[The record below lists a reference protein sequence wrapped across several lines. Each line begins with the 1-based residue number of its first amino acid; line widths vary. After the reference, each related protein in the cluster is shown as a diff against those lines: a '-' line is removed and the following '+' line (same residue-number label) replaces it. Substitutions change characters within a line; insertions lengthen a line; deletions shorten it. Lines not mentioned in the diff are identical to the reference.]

1 MSGFL
6 LDTNVIAELIR
17 SNPDP
22 KVTKWIDATN
32 EELLFL
38 SVLTLGEI
46 RKGVVLLP
54 RNARRS
60 ALEAWLS
67 SDLPLRFSGRILDID
82 QEVAD
87 RWGQLSG
94 IASARGAKVAVIDG
108 LLAATASHHNLVL
121 VTRNTKEV
129 ARQACPY
136 SIPGR
141 TEIREEVA
149 DANTRGRAEGNAVGR
164 LPLPGRS
171 MQLYQQMQSE
181 ALNCRPNFCPVS
193 AHKASSNLR

>member
-6 LDTNVIAELIR
+6 LDTNVISELIR

-22 KVTKWIDATN
+22 KVTRWIDATN
-32 EELLFL
+32 EEVLFL

-54 RNARRS
+54 RSARRS
-60 ALEAWLS
+60 ALEAWLR

-94 IASARGAKVAVIDG
+94 MTSAKGANVAVIDG
-108 LLAATASHHNLVL
+108 LLAATATHHDLVL
-121 VTRNTKEV
+121 VTRNTKDV
-129 ARQACPY
+129 AQT
-136 SIPGR
+136 G
-141 TEIREEVA
+141 
-149 DANTRGRAEGNAVGR
+149 
-164 LPLPGRS
+164 
-171 MQLYQQMQSE
+171 
-181 ALNCRPNFCPVS
+181 VS
-193 AHKASSNLR
+193 LFNPWTD